1 MRMGRSRVEL
11 WLAIMYKIHSLSRAD
26 KGSLEAI
33 NELISHISDGK
44 PLMALQDDEQLA
56 TVTQAVRSLQEVE
69 EEPMH

>member
-1 MRMGRSRVEL
+1 MNRSRVEL
-11 WLAIMYKIHSLSRAD
+11 WLHIVYKIHSLSRAD

-33 NELISHISDGK
+33 SELLSHISEGK

-56 TVTQAVRSLQEVE
+56 TVAQAVRSLEEVE